1 MKATTGEEIVN
12 HDDGQYRDIP
22 PLIFTLVSALTPS
35 PRTPHRPPP
44 PSSYFLTRSKE
55 GNFIGRMRKLM
66 IPDIMTSSAEAGRI
80 NQSLMTN

>member
-1 MKATTGEEIVN
+1 MMTVN
-12 HDDGQYRDIP
+12 IETSLPSSSPSCQLLP
-22 PLIFTLVSALTPS
+22 P
-35 PRTPHRPPP
+35 PRGPPTAPHRPPP